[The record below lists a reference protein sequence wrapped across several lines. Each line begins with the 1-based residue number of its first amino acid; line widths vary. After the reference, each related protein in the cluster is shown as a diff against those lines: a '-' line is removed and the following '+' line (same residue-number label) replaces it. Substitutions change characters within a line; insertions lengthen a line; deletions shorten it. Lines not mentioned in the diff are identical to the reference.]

1 MIRFQ
6 LILRIQRHCCCCCGG
21 GGGDDGG
28 GVGEN
33 FLDGFLEAL
42 GVQLGLNSRN
52 AI

>member
-6 LILRIQRHCCCCCGG
+6 LILRIQRNCCCC
-21 GGGDDGG
+21 GDDGG

-33 FLDGFLEAL
+33 FLDEVLEAL
-42 GVQLGLNSRN
+42 GVQLGFDSRN

>member
-21 GGGDDGG
+21 GGGGGGDGS

-33 FLDGFLEAL
+33 FLDEFLEAL
-42 GVQLGLNSRN
+42 GV
-52 AI
+52 

>member
-6 LILRIQRHCCCCCGG
+6 LILRIQRHCCCCGG

-42 GVQLGLNSRN
+42 GV
-52 AI
+52 